1 MTGWVAAGVLLLVA
15 ALLAWRLGGAHRQ
28 TLQLRRELA
37 RAQQDL
43 AGARQAEQSL
53 SDWRASA
60 GSAVEEA
67 LLTLDAERR
76 IVWANEKSVR
86 LFGALIGK
94 SLIEATRLY
103 DLETL
108 VADTLH
114 SAEPAE
120 RLVVLD
126 HSTYL
131 ARTALLAGESLVLAL
146 QDVSEV
152 QRLGRARRDFVANI
166 SHELRTP
173 LASIRLLVETLQ
185 AGVISSNAPVAADM
199 LSKINLEVDAL
210 SQLARELLDLATIE
224 SGQMPLKL
232 RRTDLHDLA
241 HVQIQRFMPQAQQ
254 KQQTLDAD
262 IPVGTCALVDGEM
275 IGRVFS
281 NLLHNAC
288 KFTPNGG
295 CIRVS
300 AHVGRDDVTVS
311 VSDTGP
317 GIPPEDLARIFERF
331 YKVDRARG
339 QSGTGLG
346 LAIARHIVEGHGGR
360 IWAES
365 SLGHGATFR
374 FTLPAC

>member
-1 MTGWVAAGVLLLVA
+1 
-15 ALLAWRLGGAHRQ
+15 
-28 TLQLRRELA
+28 LRRELA
-37 RAQQDL
+37 AAQRDL
-43 AGARQAEQSL
+43 ENTRQAEQSL
-53 SDWRASA
+53 HAWQTSV

-67 LLTLDAERR
+67 LLTLDTAQHV
-76 IVWANEKSVR
+76 VWANEKSVK
-86 LFGALIGK
+86 LFGASVGK

-108 VADTLH
+108 VADTFH
-114 SAEPAE
+114 ATEPME
-120 RLVVLD
+120 RRVTLNG
-126 HSTYL
+126 STYL
-131 ARTALLAGESLVLAL
+131 ARTALLGRGNLVLAL

-185 AGVISSNAPVAADM
+185 AGALSNPPVASEM
-199 LSKINLEVDAL
+199 LSKINIEMDAL
-210 SQLARELLDLATIE
+210 SQLARELLDLALIE

-232 RRTDLHDLA
+232 QRTDLHDLA
-241 HVQIQRFMPQAQQ
+241 QTQMQRFTPQAQQ
-254 KQQTLDAD
+254 KQQTLDVD
-262 IPVGTCALVDGEM
+262 IPAGMCALADGEM
-275 IGRVFS
+275 IGRVLS

-288 KFTPNGG
+288 KFAPSGG
-295 CIRVS
+295 RISVS
-300 AHVGRDDVTVS
+300 AHLDQDDVTLS
-311 VSDTGP
+311 VTDTGP

>member
-1 MTGWVAAGVLLLVA
+1 MAGWVVAGVVLLVA
-15 ALLAWRLGGAHRQ
+15 ALLAWRLGVAHRQ
-28 TLQLRRELA
+28 AIQLRRELA
-37 RAQQDL
+37 AAQQDL
-43 AGARQAEQSL
+43 AAAHQAERAL
-53 SDWRASA
+53 SDWQATA

-67 LLTLDAERR
+67 LLTLDADRR
-76 IVWANEKSVR
+76 VVWTNEKSAK
-86 LFGALIGK
+86 LFGASIGK

-103 DLETL
+103 DLEAL

-114 SAEPAE
+114 SAEPME
-120 RLVVLD
+120 RLATLTG
-126 HSTYL
+126 STYL
-131 ARTALLAGESLVLAL
+131 ARTALLENGGLVLAL

-152 QRLGRARRDFVANI
+152 QRLGRVRRDFVANV

-185 AGVISSNAPVAADM
+185 SGVISNAPVAADM

-210 SQLARELLDLATIE
+210 SQLARELLDLALIE

-232 RRTDLHDLA
+232 QCTDLHELA
-241 HVQIQRFMPQAQQ
+241 QIQLQRFAPQAQQ
-254 KQQTLDAD
+254 KQQALEVD
-262 IPVGTCALVDGEM
+262 IPAGTCALADGEM
-275 IGRVFS
+275 IGRVLS

-288 KFTPNGG
+288 KFTSQGG
-295 CIRVS
+295 RIRVS
-300 AHVGRDDVTVS
+300 AHTGHDDVAIS
-311 VSDTGP
+311 VTDTGP

-331 YKVDRARG
+331 YKVDRTRE

-365 SLGHGATFR
+365 SLGHGAMFR
-374 FTLPAC
+374 FTLPVC

>member
-1 MTGWVAAGVLLLVA
+1 MAGWVVAGILLIA
-15 ALLAWRLGGAHRQ
+15 MALLAWRWGAAHRQ
-28 TLQLRRELA
+28 ALQLRRELA
-37 RAQQDL
+37 AAQQDL
-43 AGARQAEQSL
+43 VGARQAEQTL
-53 SDWRASA
+53 SDWQMSV

-67 LLTLDAERR
+67 LLTLDAGQH
-76 IVWANEKSVR
+76 VVGANEKSVK

-108 VADTLH
+108 VSDALH
-114 SAEPAE
+114 SAEPME
-120 RLVVLD
+120 RLVTLNG
-126 HSTYL
+126 STYL
-131 ARTALLAGESLVLAL
+131 ARTALLAGGGLVLAL

-185 AGVISSNAPVAADM
+185 AGVISNAPVATDM
-199 LSKINLEVDAL
+199 LSKINIEVDAL
-210 SQLARELLDLATIE
+210 SQLARELLDLAMIE

-232 RRTDLHDLA
+232 QRTDLHELA
-241 HVQIQRFMPQAQQ
+241 EIQRQRFTPQAQQ
-254 KQQTLDAD
+254 KRQTLDVD
-262 IPVGTCALVDGEM
+262 IPAGTCALADGEM
-275 IGRVFS
+275 ISRVLS

-295 CIRVS
+295 CIRMS
-300 AHVGRDDVTVS
+300 AQLDNDDVTVS
-311 VSDTGP
+311 VADTGP

-374 FTLPAC
+374 FTLPVC

>member
-1 MTGWVAAGVLLLVA
+1 MAAWVVAGALLIAV
-15 ALLAWRLGGAHRQ
+15 ALLAWRLGAAHRQ
-28 TLQLRRELA
+28 ALQLRRELA
-37 RAQQDL
+37 AAQRDL
-43 AGARQAEQSL
+43 ENTRQAEQSL
-53 SDWRASA
+53 HAWQTSV

-67 LLTLDAERR
+67 LLTLDTAQHV
-76 IVWANEKSVR
+76 VWANEKSVK
-86 LFGALIGK
+86 LFGASVGK

-108 VADTLH
+108 VADTFH
-114 SAEPAE
+114 ATEPME
-120 RLVVLD
+120 RRVTLNG
-126 HSTYL
+126 STYL
-131 ARTALLAGESLVLAL
+131 ARTALLGRGNLVLAL

-185 AGVISSNAPVAADM
+185 AGALSNPPVASEM
-199 LSKINLEVDAL
+199 LSKINIEMDAL
-210 SQLARELLDLATIE
+210 SQLARELLDLALIE

-232 RRTDLHDLA
+232 QRTDLHDLA
-241 HVQIQRFMPQAQQ
+241 QTQMQRFTPQAQQ
-254 KQQTLDAD
+254 KQQTLDVD
-262 IPVGTCALVDGEM
+262 IPAGMCALADGEM
-275 IGRVFS
+275 IGRVLS

-288 KFTPNGG
+288 KFAPSGG
-295 CIRVS
+295 RISVS
-300 AHVGRDDVTVS
+300 AHLDQDDVTLS
-311 VSDTGP
+311 VTDTGP

>member
-1 MTGWVAAGVLLLVA
+1 MAGWVVAGILLIAL
-15 ALLAWRLGGAHRQ
+15 ALLAWRLGAAHRQ
-28 TLQLRRELA
+28 ALQLRR
-37 RAQQDL
+37 DL
-43 AGARQAEQSL
+43 AAAQRDLENTRQAEQSL
-53 SDWRASA
+53 HDWQTSV

-67 LLTLDAERR
+67 LLTLDTEQRV
-76 IVWANEKSVR
+76 VWANEKSVK
-86 LFGALIGK
+86 LFGASVGK

-103 DLETL
+103 DLEML
-108 VADTLH
+108 VADTFH
-114 SAEPAE
+114 AIEPME
-120 RLVVLD
+120 RLVTLNG
-126 HSTYL
+126 STYL
-131 ARTALLAGESLVLAL
+131 ARTARLGRGDLVLAL

-185 AGVISSNAPVAADM
+185 AGALSNPPVASEM
-199 LSKINLEVDAL
+199 LSKINIEMDAL
-210 SQLARELLDLATIE
+210 SQLARELLDLALIE

-232 RRTDLHDLA
+232 QRTDLHDLA
-241 HVQIQRFMPQAQQ
+241 QTQMQRFTPQAQQ
-254 KQQTLDAD
+254 KQQILVMD
-262 IPVGTCALVDGEM
+262 IPAGTCALADGEM
-275 IGRVFS
+275 IGRVLS

-288 KFTPNGG
+288 KFAPSGG
-295 CIRVS
+295 RISVS
-300 AHVGRDDVTVS
+300 AQLDQDDVTVS
-311 VSDTGP
+311 VTDTGP
-317 GIPPEDLARIFERF
+317 GVPPEDLARIFERF
-331 YKVDRARG
+331 FKVDRARG